1 MIINEFLYPHRRY
14 QGLADSER
22 NFHEKL
28 EDFAQQ
34 VSFTCNLETGG
45 KLSPEDAF
53 ERLGRL
59 WQDLQVSK
67 EELFGQSS

>member
-14 QGLADSER
+14 QGLADPER
-22 NFHEKL
+22 TFNEKL

-53 ERLGRL
+53 ERLGHL
-59 WQDLQVSK
+59 WHDLRVSRD
-67 EELFGQSS
+67 ELIGRS